1 MVRHVIYGA
10 VVGRFIMKLVER
22 FTMSFGEFVSASIEP
37 CALMLHYGNTDRCCG
52 VVRNDIVAR
61 RICSYMNRNYP
72 NLAPNFYIDE
82 RFLELDEI
90 CTNIP
95 ELYVVS
101 GTLNSEPSILNRP
114 LGNQ

>member
-10 VVGRFIMKLVER
+10 VVGMFIMKLVER

-61 RICSYMNRNYP
+61 GICSYMNRNYP
-72 NLAPNFYIDE
+72 NLAPNFFIDE
-82 RFLELDEI
+82 SFLDLLYNQCMWQCFEPVKFEI
-90 CTNIP
+90 
-95 ELYVVS
+95 S
-101 GTLNSEPSILNRP
+101 GYFPKTSRP
-114 LGNQ
+114 